1 MKRLFTFL
9 AAISIVLSAMAQRP
23 LVTLSHNGELSFF
36 DNLSSLEDA
45 LDAAV
50 NGDTIYL
57 SEGNFLTTASD
68 FIIAKKVNIIG
79 CGYNSFVGGKITIG
93 WKNDDAVMNGSLF
106 DGVRLDELTYQSSYN
121 KVPNLEI
128 RRCRIRKLGDLTS
141 VCDNLIIDK
150 CYIDVVDISPNSN
163 QNSLISNSKIINL
176 TGTYT
181 YNIAVENCNIKNSI
195 YFPRTMISSIYDGE
209 TIPSTSGN
217 HTIHNSLF
225 RTTSVT
231 NSSYVYTYNCYYED
245 KEHLDENLDL
255 STEDSSKYLGQDG
268 TVVGVMG
275 GQFPFSV
282 YPSVPTVDSANS
294 SVEYDAESNKLK
306 VKITVAP
313 N

>member
-9 AAISIVLSAMAQRP
+9 AATYIMLSAMAQRP

-45 LDAAV
+45 LTAAV

-68 FIIAKKVNIIG
+68 FTINKKVNIIG
-79 CGYNSFVGGKITIG
+79 CGYNSFVGGKISIA
-93 WKNDDAVMNGSLF
+93 WKNDDAIMNGPLF
-106 DGVRLDELTYQSSYN
+106 DGVRLDELDDGNTGYY
-121 KVPNLEI
+121 VPDLEI
-128 RRCRIRKLGDLTS
+128 RRCRIRKVSDLYYFA
-141 VCDNLIIDK
+141 DNIIIDK
-150 CYIDVVDISPNSN
+150 CFIDEIDIPSGRKV
-163 QNSLISNSKIINL
+163 LISNSKIGYL
-176 TGTYT
+176 KGTT
-181 YNIAVENCNIKNSI
+181 YNLSIENCNIKKMN
-195 YFPRTMISSIYDGE
+195 YFPRTMISSVFDGE
-209 TIPSTSGN
+209 SAQTNGN

-225 RTTSVT
+225 RTTSIT
-231 NSSYVYTYNCYYED
+231 SSSSVYTYNCYYED
-245 KEHLDENLDL
+245 KEHLDENLDI
-255 STEDSSKYLGQDG
+255 SAEDSSKYLGLDG